1 MDKFLLNLITE
12 WRRLGLPFEHDTVV
26 VGVSGGAD
34 SLSLLISLDELRK
47 KRKLELRI
55 VAAHFN
61 HRLRGESSDADEEF
75 VRSIALDRRL
85 ELTIGHQAPEKTG
98 NVEQNA
104 RRARYKFL
112 KNTAEN
118 AKAGWVLTAHTM
130 NDQAETFLLNLLR
143 GSGIGGLSGM
153 RPVRD
158 LESSG
163 GERTDS
169 DAISAAEDSQPGD
182 PPDLPFTPAMLA
194 RPLLRWARRADTEN
208 YVRSFGLEYRYD
220 TMNDDMSFKRVRVR
234 KMLLPLMKEFNP
246 KIVETLA
253 RTAEIM
259 QQHTDV
265 LEGPRAEKDDKG
277 LLPSAEVLPIR
288 DLRSLEPA
296 KLPEL
301 LRSWLKAR
309 RGGLRSITSRH
320 IDAIARLVQ
329 SKKSGNSVEL
339 PGSGRVR
346 RRAGKLLYEN
356 IKVDK

>member
-1 MDKFLLNLITE
+1 MDKFLLSLITE
-12 WRRLGLPFEHDTVV
+12 WRKLGLPFEHDTVV

-34 SLSLLISLDELRK
+34 SLSLLIGLDDLRK
-47 KRKLELRI
+47 RGKLEIRI

-61 HRLRGESSDADEEF
+61 HRLRGGSSDADEEF
-75 VRSIALDRRL
+75 VRSIAEERRL
-85 ELTIGHQAPEKTG
+85 ELAIGRQVHESAG

-104 RRARYKFL
+104 RKARYRFL

-118 AKAGWVLTAHTM
+118 TKAGWVLTAHTM
-130 NDQAETFLLNLLR
+130 NDQAETFLMNLLR
-143 GSGIGGLSGM
+143 GSGISGLSGM
-153 RPVRD
+153 RPVRELD
-158 LESSG
+158 PIGEGSATAGSDRPDQAG
-163 GERTDS
+163 GPTDAPS
-169 DAISAAEDSQPGD
+169 
-182 PPDLPFTPAMLA
+182 LPFTPILLA

-208 YVRSFGLEYRYD
+208 FVRSFGLEYRYD

-246 KIVETLA
+246 KIVETLT

-259 QQHTDV
+259 QQHTDEAEA
-265 LEGPRAEKDDKG
+265 LQAEKARAG
-277 LLPSAEVLPIR
+277 PSPSLGALPVR
-288 DLRSLEPA
+288 DLRALDPA

-301 LRSWLKAR
+301 LRSWLRER
-309 RGGLRSITSRH
+309 RGSLRSISARH
-320 IDAIARLVQ
+320 IDSMARLVQ

-346 RRAGKLLYEN
+346 KRAGKLFFEN